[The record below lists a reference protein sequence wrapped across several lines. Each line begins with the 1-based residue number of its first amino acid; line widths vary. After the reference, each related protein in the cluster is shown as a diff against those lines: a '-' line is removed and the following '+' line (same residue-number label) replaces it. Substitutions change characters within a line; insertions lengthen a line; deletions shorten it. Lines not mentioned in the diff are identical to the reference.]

1 MISVIIRCFK
11 SDVWNG
17 WTPQSVFKVLQR
29 SPIQTEA
36 IFFTSEKLF
45 MNIRK
50 ITKIKAQ
57 IYVVACLLNYVT
69 TLQASCKLRSNRI
82 TLQKTC
88 SICRQLSYFG
98 NLKQVR
104 IKAACLTLAYNH
116 CCHYNKAILLQ
127 STYVTSEKRPSYRIS
142 TELIWQ
148 MQNKKS
154 QILKDFGFF
163 GNLHWQF
170 KIITQVAKSF
180 KF

>member
-1 MISVIIRCFK
+1 
-11 SDVWNG
+11 
-17 WTPQSVFKVLQR
+17 
-29 SPIQTEA
+29 
-36 IFFTSEKLF
+36 
-45 MNIRK
+45 MNFRKIRK
-50 ITKIKAQ
+50 IIAQ
-57 IYVVACLLNYVT
+57 IFVVVCLLNYVT
-69 TLQASCKLRSNRI
+69 TLQTSCKLRFNRI

-104 IKAACLTLAYNH
+104 IKAACLTLAYHH
-116 CCHYNKAILLQ
+116 CCNYNKAIQLQ
-127 STYVTSEKRPSYRIS
+127 STYVTSEQRPSYRMP

-154 QILKDFGFF
+154 QILTDFGII